1 MILSLEDVTKIY
13 KVPKPKKG
21 IHRLQIGNSYN
32 EIRAVDN
39 INLNVDKAEAVGYIG
54 LNGAGKSTT
63 IKLMTGILTPTEG
76 KISMYGED
84 IRKNKNSKKKR
95 FSVVFG
101 QRSNL
106 WYDLPVLDT
115 YQYIR
120 VLYDVPKQRFKENLS
135 RISEQL
141 EIEELLNRPVRKL
154 SLGQK
159 MKCELGMALLYD
171 PELLFLDEP
180 TIGLDIMAKENF
192 LNCIQQIKEETGITV
207 ILTTHNMD
215 EISKFCE
222 RIVVLDRGKIL
233 FDGSIEQIE
242 LMVGNTQKIK
252 ISVDDYD
259 KIEGDDK
266 FIKFQ
271 THPVEKGIIE
281 LEINRNDVN
290 AADIMK
296 YYFQNCNVKDVNI
309 ENSNLEQLVKKLYSK
324 GKEE

>member
-1 MILSLEDVTKIY
+1 
-13 KVPKPKKG
+13 
-21 IHRLQIGNSYN
+21 
-32 EIRAVDN
+32 
-39 INLNVDKAEAVGYIG
+39 
-54 LNGAGKSTT
+54 
-63 IKLMTGILTPTEG
+63 
-76 KISMYGED
+76 
-84 IRKNKNSKKKR
+84 
-95 FSVVFG
+95 
-101 QRSNL
+101 
-106 WYDLPVLDT
+106 
-115 YQYIR
+115 
-120 VLYDVPKQRFKENLS
+120 
-135 RISEQL
+135 
-141 EIEELLNRPVRKL
+141 
-154 SLGQK
+154 

-242 LMVGNTQKIK
+242 LMVGNTQKIE

-324 GKEE
+324 GKGE